1 MKRDAENAI
10 RAGLANARIFQSWRS
25 GQGATIPACFFYF
38 EKKHL
43 IGVHMSVYVLR
54 DPEES
59 EIQYLDRLGNLKG
72 MRVLEIGSGDGRMTK
87 RYAAM
92 ARSVVGID
100 PDLESLAIAA
110 KSQPDSS
117 LSDVNLA
124 LALAQALPFPDEHFD
139 RVIMAW
145 SL

>member
-1 MKRDAENAI
+1 
-10 RAGLANARIFQSWRS
+10 
-25 GQGATIPACFFYF
+25 
-38 EKKHL
+38 
-43 IGVHMSVYVLR
+43 MSVNVVR

-87 RYAAM
+87 RYAAIT
-92 ARSVVGID
+92 RSVVGID
-100 PDLESLAIAA
+100 PDLESLASAL

-124 LALAQALPFPDEHFD
+124 LALAQALPFPDGHFD
-139 RVIMAW
+139 RVIMGW